1 MMICSMQ
8 KIKYKFCYF
17 TLAAVL
23 CISGCTSHA
32 KHEHFNVESDE
43 GFFRS
48 YVYTEVKQDGK
59 VVPGSGKL
67 TLCNGYAGFVSD
79 VMRDAAIVGSAYLI
93 GAGLGDSGDRS
104 STNINNRLNNNSSAS
119 SVAGANANAGA
130 SSVSGA
136 GASVAQPRPQPH
148 HYREL
153 KPYEYGKYGVD

>member
-1 MMICSMQ
+1 MLI
-8 KIKYKFCYF
+8 
-17 TLAAVL
+17 L
-23 CISGCTSHA
+23 CGCTSHA

-48 YVYTEVKQDGK
+48 FVYTEIKQDGK
-59 VVPGSGKL
+59 VIPGSGKL

-93 GAGLGDSGDRS
+93 GAGLGDSGDSS

-119 SVAGANANAGA
+119 SVAGASANAGA
-130 SSVSGA
+130 SSSSVSGA
-136 GASVAQPRPQPH
+136 GASVTQPRPQPH